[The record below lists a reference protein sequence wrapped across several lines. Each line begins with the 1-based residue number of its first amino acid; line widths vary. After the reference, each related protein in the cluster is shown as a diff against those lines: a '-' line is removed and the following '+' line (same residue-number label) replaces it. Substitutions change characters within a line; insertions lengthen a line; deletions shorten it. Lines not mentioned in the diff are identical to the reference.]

1 MSVEIGKYGR
11 IVLPKRLREKY
22 GIEEGF
28 RLIVT
33 ESMGR
38 ICLVPV
44 KTYEKP
50 TEALYGSLKVD
61 KPIEEPKSFAREHIR
76 NKLLPEVVIRH

>member
-1 MSVEIGKYGR
+1 MSVEVGKYGR
-11 IVLPKRLREKY
+11 IVLPKKIRKKY
-22 GIEEGF
+22 GLNEGF

-38 ICLVPV
+38 ICLTPV

-50 TEALYGSLKVD
+50 TEALYGSVKTNEPVD
-61 KPIEEPKSFAREHIR
+61 DPKTLAREFMR
-76 NKLLPEVVIRH
+76 KKLLEDMQ

>member
-1 MSVEIGKYGR
+1 LSVEVGKYGR
-11 IVLPKRLREKY
+11 IILPQKIRKKY
-22 GIEEGF
+22 GVHEGF

-44 KTYEKP
+44 KSYSKP
-50 TEALYGSLKVD
+50 TDALYGSIKVD
-61 KPIEEPKSFAREHIR
+61 KPIEEPKTFAREFVR
-76 NKLLPEVVIRH
+76 KKLLEDML

>member
-1 MSVEIGKYGR
+1 MSVEVGKYGR

-22 GIEEGF
+22 GVHEGF

-50 TEALYGSLKVD
+50 TDALYGSLKID
-61 KPIEEPKSFAREHIR
+61 KPIEEPKSFAREFIR
-76 NKLLPEVVIRH
+76 RKLLEDMP